1 MAKSD
6 ESERMLMVPLTEAQ
20 HAEVAALV
28 ARLNAGLPRG
38 AAYQKSTIYAMALMA
53 GVAVLAA
60 PAAVT
65 E

>member
-1 MAKSD
+1 
-6 ESERMLMVPLTEAQ
+6 MLMVPLTEAQ